1 MDDKHDPNG
10 SVPIGTF
17 KATSEDGELE
27 IPIEIV
33 DDEDDV
39 DTRQFAIQG
48 DDVFL
53 RHGDSPRRQR
63 VNTLLGVPMPGAG
76 LAGIGRAAGA
86 DAKDPRKASRREI
99 SAAVDEAL
107 DDERPTTIYG
117 YKRDSLEELDKL
129 VEAEMTEEIPASEA
143 TGEIIGVVGGSTDT
157 GTYQIE
163 VRESPRGSVPVLAP
177 MQFVEARARDA
188 KSQDEAA
195 RVEPATRA
203 VATPTEPVTRAV
215 AAKPDL
221 TVREFAR
228 AERAGDE
235 QPTAA
240 IAPRAERMDQSRARV
255 ESEPALK
262 KPEPPRSAG
271 DRQSPGTV
279 AQASVPEPLKKPI
292 SSLAPTEIKR
302 SARPAATPREPA
314 SVIGYALV
322 AAMVLL
328 GLGGWF
334 LTAGG
339 YQRSTPAAAP
349 PAAAASVARPADS
362 LASSK
367 LPSTPVTPPPVAEPA
382 PAEQVA
388 PAPSPAPAPSKATHG
403 DGAPARPR
411 VASKSVR
418 KPAVAPPP
426 SQVAEQAETP
436 SREEVLS
443 GLDRIRSRVRE
454 CAEGRNGVAEVD
466 LTIAANGV
474 VTNALVGGDFGG
486 TPQGSCIARA
496 VRKARF
502 QPFKQDRYRV
512 LFPYVL

>member
-48 DDVFL
+48 DDVFI

-76 LAGIGRAAGA
+76 LASLGRASGG
-86 DAKDPRKASRREI
+86 DANDPRKASGREI
-99 SAAVDEAL
+99 SAAVDDAL

-117 YKRDSLEELDKL
+117 YKRDSLEELDKI
-129 VEAEMTEEIPASEA
+129 VEAEMTEELPESDA

-157 GTYQIE
+157 GTYRIE

-188 KSQDEAA
+188 KSQEEAA
-195 RVEPATRA
+195 KAEAPTRS
-203 VATPTEPVTRAV
+203 VAKAAEPVTRAV
-215 AAKPDL
+215 AAKPDV
-221 TVREFAR
+221 TVREFAK

-240 IAPRAERMDQSRARV
+240 IAPRAERTEQKRLRV
-255 ESEPALK
+255 DSEP
-262 KPEPPRSAG
+262 
-271 DRQSPGTV
+271 
-279 AQASVPEPLKKPI
+279 PLKKPI

-302 SARPAATPREPA
+302 SARPAAKPREPA

-339 YQRSTPAAAP
+339 YQRSTPPSAP

-362 LASSK
+362 MASPK
-367 LPSTPVTPPPVAEPA
+367 LPATPATPPPVAEPA
-382 PAEQVA
+382 PAPDEQA
-388 PAPSPAPAPSKATHG
+388 APAPAPAPRKATHG

-418 KPAVAPPP
+418 KPAVAAPAP
-426 SQVAEQAETP
+426 VVGEAETP
-436 SREEVLS
+436 SREEVLT

>member
-33 DDEDDV
+33 DDDDDV

-48 DDVFL
+48 DDAFI
-53 RHGDSPRRQR
+53 RHDSPRRQR

-76 LAGIGRAAGA
+76 LAGISRAGGAGGGGA
-86 DAKDPRKASRREI
+86 ANDPRKASGREI
-99 SAAVDEAL
+99 SAAVDDAL
-107 DDERPTTIYG
+107 DERPTTIYG
-117 YKRDSLEELDKL
+117 YKRDSLQELEKL
-129 VEAEMTEEIPASEA
+129 VEAEMTEELPASEA
-143 TGEIIGVVGGSTDT
+143 TGEIVGVVGGSSDT

-163 VRESPRGSVPVLAP
+163 VRETSRGSVPVLAP

-188 KSQDEAA
+188 KSHDEAA
-195 RVEPATRA
+195 KVEPPTRA
-203 VATPTEPVTRAV
+203 VSKVAEPVTRAV
-215 AAKPDL
+215 AVKPEV
-221 TVREFAR
+221 TVRELAI
-228 AERAGDE
+228 AKSERAGEE

-240 IAPRAERMDQSRARV
+240 IPPRAERTEQGRAKLD
-255 ESEPALK
+255 SEP
-262 KPEPPRSAG
+262 
-271 DRQSPGTV
+271 
-279 AQASVPEPLKKPI
+279 PLPKKPI

-302 SARPAATPREPA
+302 AARPAAKPREPA

-334 LTAGG
+334 LTSGG
-339 YQRSTPAAAP
+339 YQRSTAPAAQP
-349 PAAAASVARPADS
+349 IAAASVARPADS

-367 LPSTPVTPPPVAEPA
+367 LPAPAAPAPVAEPA
-382 PAEQVA
+382 TAPVEQVA
-388 PAPSPAPAPSKATHG
+388 PTPAPAKTSPSDA
-403 DGAPARPR
+403 APSRPR
-411 VASKSVR
+411 VASKTVR
-418 KPAVAPPP
+418 KRAVPAPAP
-426 SQVAEQAETP
+426 VGDQAETP
-436 SREEVLS
+436 SRDEVLN
-443 GLDRIRSRVRE
+443 GLDRIRSTVRA

-502 QPFKQDRYRV
+502 TPFKQDRYRV
-512 LFPYVL
+512 LFPYIL